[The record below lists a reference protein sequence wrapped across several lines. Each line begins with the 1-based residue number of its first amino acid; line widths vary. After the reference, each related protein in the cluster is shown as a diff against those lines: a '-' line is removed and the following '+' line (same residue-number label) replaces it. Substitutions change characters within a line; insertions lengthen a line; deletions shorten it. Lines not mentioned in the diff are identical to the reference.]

1 MMVEGYPKLAHPNAL
16 RRMVATEYNLDYST
30 YAQHMSSYPLSWI
43 SYGNY
48 GHSSHPV
55 TVPGFNAACGDGAQ
69 QSLYIPAA
77 YTDPRCV
84 MQAEQARTVTSQ
96 SSNSPTVKAEDASPE
111 DASCDIHN
119 ISPLELHSLSPSSSV
134 AFGTDVDT
142 LVRTIQHKSTSKSPT
157 HSSTA
162 LDQSYGR
169 PSVYGPE
176 QHVRARSSRL
186 EHTGFRARKKYQCQ
200 VPSCAKIFFQK
211 THLDIHVRAHTGYK
225 PFLCK
230 EPSCG
235 QRFSQL
241 GNLKTHERRHT
252 GERPYSCES
261 CGKRFAQRGNVR
273 AHKIVH
279 EHIKPFTCRLEDCG
293 KQFTQLGNLKS
304 HQNKFHAATLRNLTM
319 KFASMREGDTISA
332 ADKDLWEYFATMY
345 KNSNK
350 GIKGRGK
357 DRRIFSITQGH
368 GEIKQEVKSRS
379 SSSST
384 SSDEPTRLL
393 NGSRRA
399 STGSPDFDE
408 SDQHSMSGGWSG

>member
-1 MMVEGYPKLAHPNAL
+1 MDASTMIVEGYPKLAHPNAL
-16 RRMVATEYNLDYST
+16 RRMVATEYNLDYSA
-30 YAQHMSSYPLSWI
+30 YSQHLSSYPLTF

-48 GHSSHPV
+48 GHSSHAA
-55 TVPGFNAACGDGAQ
+55 TIPGFNAACGDGAQ
-69 QSLYIPAA
+69 QSLYMPAA

-84 MQAEQARTVTSQ
+84 VQAEQARTSTIQ
-96 SSNSPTVKAEDASPE
+96 SRNSPTVKAEDAGRDGTSYE
-111 DASCDIHN
+111 VHN
-119 ISPLELHSLSPSSSV
+119 ISPLELHSLSPSSAA

-142 LVRTIQHKSTSKSPT
+142 LVRTIQHKSTSNSPPQ
-157 HSSTA
+157 SSAA
-162 LDQSYGR
+162 LDQSYSR

-176 QHVRARSSRL
+176 QHVRARSNRS

-200 VPSCAKIFFQK
+200 IPSCGKIFFQK

-225 PFLCK
+225 PF
-230 EPSCG
+230 
-235 QRFSQL
+235 
-241 GNLKTHERRHT
+241 THERRHT

-273 AHKIVH
+273 AHRIVH
-279 EHIKPFTCRLEDCG
+279 EQVKPFTCRLEECG

-319 KFASMREGDTISA
+319 KFASMHEGDTISS
-332 ADKDLWEYFATMY
+332 ADKDLWEYFATVY

-357 DRRIFSITQGH
+357 DRRIFSVTKGR
-368 GEIKQEVKSRS
+368 GEIKKEARSRRS
-379 SSSST
+379 SSSNP
-384 SSDEPTRLL
+384 SDKPPRLL
-393 NGSRRA
+393 NGSQRQ

-408 SDQHSMSGGWSG
+408 LDQHSMSGGWAG